1 MSEDRVRNA
10 DRRRGLQFAAVGA
23 FLCALAVILAAAGDH
38 LVAGEVS
45 AARLH
50 IYDIANRFQI
60 FQGIGLVLAGFAIA
74 QWGRRRSLCLAAIL
88 MFFGVI
94 TFSGALYLLAVGASQ
109 GWAICAPIGGS
120 ALILAWLSFAYGLWQ
135 ASRRELPV

>member
-1 MSEDRVRNA
+1 MNEDPVRLA
-10 DRRRGLQFAAVGA
+10 DRRRGLQFASLGA

-50 IYDIANRFQI
+50 TYDIANRFQI

-88 MFFGVI
+88 MFLGVVF
-94 TFSGALYLLAVGASQ
+94 FSGALYLLSVTGQ
-109 GWAICAPIGGS
+109 RDWAIFAPIGGS
-120 ALILAWLSFAYGLWQ
+120 ALIFAWLTFAYGLWRL
-135 ASRRELPV
+135 SR